1 MACDIVLS
9 YFTGRI
15 RIVRRWTA
23 YFIYTVISVIVLS
36 ALINYLGNPYNVFG
50 YDDQNPRNCIKKHV
64 ISDRMTKV
72 YTLKERRPKTILVG
86 TSRIG
91 MFPENAFEP
100 FFSKPVMNFAL
111 VGSTIT
117 EQADYISFA
126 IQNAP
131 IHTVIWSMDLF
142 SFNPTKPLHPDFH
155 PDRLIKD
162 IYWQDIQYSLFSFT
176 TLKNTLLTFRDNY
189 HLKNAA
195 ACRYEHQKEETSLL
209 GQPFDAG
216 QIDYNINYTLD
227 EYANSKSF
235 LKSVPFRKPSSLDR
249 GLEKINE
256 ILMLCRSRNID
267 ILIYTSPVYVKH
279 IELYKQTG
287 LYNTYLYWKASLAA
301 MTPLVDFANI
311 NEITVNPE
319 NFRDSSHIIG
329 DFGSVIASR
338 LANVQTS
345 GQTGFGR
352 LIAPRASKNLMKE
365 KGALTGTK
373 HDPMIKKLYNF
384 KNNHKAY

>member
-1 MACDIVLS
+1 MKNPAKVYGIVLS
-9 YFTGRI
+9 YVTGRTVD
-15 RIVRRWTA
+15 VRRWTA
-23 YFIYTVISVIVLS
+23 YFIYTVLSVIILS

-72 YTLKERRPKTILVG
+72 YTLKERQPQTILVG

-91 MFPENAFEP
+91 MFPETAFEP

-111 VGSTIT
+111 VGSTVT

-126 IQNAP
+126 IRNAP
-131 IHTVIWSMDLF
+131 IRTVIWSMDFF

-155 PDRLIKD
+155 PDRLTED

-189 HLKNAA
+189 SLKNAA
-195 ACRYEHQKEETSLL
+195 ACRTARQKEEASLL
-209 GQPFDAG
+209 GQPFNAA
-216 QIDYNINYTLD
+216 QIDFNINYTLD
-227 EYANSKSF
+227 EYARSDSF

-249 GLEKINE
+249 GLGKVKK
-256 ILMLCRSRNID
+256 ILMLCQNRNID
-267 ILIYTSPVYVKH
+267 ILLYTSPVYVKH
-279 IELYKQTG
+279 LELYKQTG
-287 LYNTYLYWKASLAA
+287 LYDTYQYWKASLAA
-301 MTPLVDFANI
+301 MTPFIDFANS

-338 LANVQTS
+338 LAHAQRS
-345 GQTGFGR
+345 GRTDFGR
-352 LIAPRASKNLMKE
+352 LISPHVSKSLMRE
-365 KGALTGTK
+365 KTESPEPGMT
-373 HDPMIKKLYNF
+373 P
-384 KNNHKAY
+384 